1 MQNNTS
7 RNTQKKSQKR
17 WIAVLLLLG
26 AVLAAAIVWW
36 PQNKASGETEHG
48 HGHEHA
54 AEHADEEHHGKEA
67 AGESHSHQDAA
78 EHADEE
84 HHEGAVEAKTGA
96 NKAEHEDE
104 GEHQE
109 AAIQLSAQQLKTA
122 GISLE
127 QAAPA
132 SLALRLELP
141 AEVLLNEDRSA
152 HITPRVAGVVES
164 VAVSL
169 GQSVKKGQVLAI
181 LASPQAAQLRSDWRN
196 AQKRLELAQSLH
208 AREKHLWQEK
218 VSAEQDYLQ
227 AQQQLSEAQINAATA
242 KAQLDA
248 LGISADNEA
257 LGKLALRAPFD
268 GLVLEKHLT
277 LGEAVNESTVAFT
290 VADLRQVWVQL
301 SVPAQHLAQVRVGQR
316 VRVDSASTGQ
326 SAEGKVAFVGALL
339 GAQTRSAN
347 ARVLLDNPQQA
358 WRPGLFVTASV
369 FAQSL
374 QVPVSVHSSAVQTVE
389 GKTSVFVQTP
399 QGLRAQAVQLGASDG
414 QRVEVKQ
421 GLAAGTIYA
430 AQGSFVLKAEQGKS
444 AASHEH

>member
-7 RNTQKKSQKR
+7 ENTQKKSQKR
-17 WIAVLLLLG
+17 WISVLLLLG

-36 PQNKASGETEHG
+36 PQNKAAGEAEHG

-54 AEHADEEHHGKEA
+54 AEHTDEEHHGKEA
-67 AGESHSHQDAA
+67 SGEGHSHQDAA

-84 HHEGAVEAKTGA
+84 HHEGEHQAKGEDEG
-96 NKAEHEDE
+96 KDE

-109 AAIQLSAQQLKTA
+109 APIQLSAQQLKTA

-248 LGISADNEA
+248 LGIDTGNGA

-277 LGEAVNESTVAFT
+277 QGEAVNESTAAFT

-301 SVPAQHLAQVRVGQR
+301 SVPAQNLAQVRVGQR

-339 GAQTRSAN
+339 GEQTRSAN

-374 QVPVSVHSSAVQTVE
+374 QVPVSVQSSAVQTVE

-421 GLAAGTIYA
+421 GLAAGTVYA